1 MAENQV
7 VLSKRVLNTEKTD
20 YDKPSLFMGTELGLL
35 DSIHIHYPELY
46 KLYKEMKAKDWDEME
61 FKFASSTLST
71 EFKTCSKNSYDIMI
85 RTLAWQWEADT
96 SAAKSIVPIIAPFV
110 TNSEVFYGWQRIADN
125 EVVHALTYSEIVK
138 NSFDDPTQVLKEI
151 LEIKEAIQRVE
162 IIAEIFDKVIVT
174 GAKLTLR
181 QIPKDQAAYDDLF
194 MFLVAMYCLE
204 GIQFMGSFC
213 ITFAMGD
220 SQQFTPVAMAVQKI
234 AIDEYFVHRKWDKA
248 VLDIELGTEY
258 GLMAFNRNRK
268 RILEVINAVV
278 NAELT
283 WNNYTFSEGRE
294 QPGLN
299 KEILNKA
306 VLFYAKDIYEFF
318 RFRPEEIP
326 FELPA
331 KNPLLFMN
339 DWLEIDKMQISPMEQ
354 KSGNYVL
361 GMIEKDLADGEIIP
375 MDLD

>member
-1 MAENQV
+1 MSNV
-7 VLSKRVLNTEKTD
+7 PTLSSRVINTEKTD
-20 YDKPSLFMGTELGLL
+20 YDRPSLFMGTQLGLL
-35 DSIHIHYPELY
+35 DSIHVHYPQLY
-46 KLYKEMKAKDWDEME
+46 KLYKEMKSKDWDEME

-71 EFKTCSKNSYDIMI
+71 DFKTCSKNSYDIMT
-85 RTLAWQWEADT
+85 RTLAYQWEADT
-96 SAAKSIVPIIAPFV
+96 AAAKSIVAIIAPFV

-138 NSFDDPTQVLKEI
+138 NSFDNPSEVLKEI
-151 LEIKEAIQRVE
+151 LEIKEALTRLE
-162 IIAEIFDKVIVT
+162 TIAEIFDKVIET
-174 GAKLTLR
+174 GAKITLGL
-181 QIPKDQAAYDDLF
+181 IEKDQAAYDDLF

-220 SQQFTPVAMAVQKI
+220 SQQFTPVALAVQKI

-258 GLMAFNRNRK
+258 GLMAFNRNRA
-268 RILEVINAVV
+268 RILQVINSVV
-278 NAELT
+278 QAELN
-283 WNNYTFSEGRE
+283 WNDYTFSEGRE

-299 KEILNKA
+299 KEILNRG
-306 VLFYAKDIYEFF
+306 VLFYAKDVYEFF
-318 RFRPEEIP
+318 GFKTEEIP
-326 FELPA
+326 YELPA
-331 KNPLLFMN
+331 KNPLLYMN

-361 GMIEKDLADGEIIP
+361 GMIEQDLADGEVLE

>member
-1 MAENQV
+1 MSNV
-7 VLSKRVLNTEKTD
+7 PTLSSRVINTEKTD
-20 YDKPSLFMGTELGLL
+20 YDRPSLFMGTQLGLL
-35 DSIHIHYPELY
+35 DSIHVHYPQLY
-46 KLYKEMKAKDWDEME
+46 KLYKEMKSKDWDEME

-71 EFKTCSKNSYDIMI
+71 DFKTCSKNSYDIMT
-85 RTLAWQWEADT
+85 RTLAYQWEADT
-96 SAAKSIVPIIAPFV
+96 AAAKSIVAIIAPFV

-138 NSFDDPTQVLKEI
+138 NSFDNPSEVLKEI
-151 LEIKEAIQRVE
+151 LEIKEAVTRLEV
-162 IIAEIFDKVIVT
+162 IAEIFDKVIET
-174 GAKLTLR
+174 GAKITLGL
-181 QIPKDQAAYDDLF
+181 IEKDQAAYDDLF

-220 SQQFTPVAMAVQKI
+220 SQQFTPVALAVQKI

-258 GLMAFNRNRK
+258 GLMAFNRNRAK
-268 RILEVINAVV
+268 ILQVINSVV
-278 NAELT
+278 QAELT
-283 WNNYTFSEGRE
+283 WNDYTFSEGRE

-299 KEILNKA
+299 KEILNRG
-306 VLFYAKDIYEFF
+306 VLFYAKDVYEFF
-318 RFRPEEIP
+318 GFRAEEIP
-326 FELPA
+326 YELPA
-331 KNPLLFMN
+331 KNPLLYMN

-361 GMIEKDLADGEIIP
+361 GMIEQDLADGVELE
-375 MDLD
+375 MDLG